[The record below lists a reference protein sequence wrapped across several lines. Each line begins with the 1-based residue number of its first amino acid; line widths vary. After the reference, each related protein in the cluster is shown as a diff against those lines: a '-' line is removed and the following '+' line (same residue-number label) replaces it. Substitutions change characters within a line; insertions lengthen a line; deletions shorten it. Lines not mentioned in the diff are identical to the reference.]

1 MEDGKDKD
9 PTMQDRDNSDSSAPS
24 QNPLAGT
31 LGISI
36 FVPDIEIELVELS
49 VLNDYETWAL
59 ASSASFSAAI
69 AILVAI
75 IQSGPSLPLSLC
87 GVLFVILFVAFFVA
101 ARKKRQ
107 HLKQK
112 RRRVEFFRSISDSS
126 LTDDL

>member
-1 MEDGKDKD
+1 MEDDKDKES
-9 PTMQDRDNSDSSAPS
+9 TIQDRDNSDSSAPS
-24 QNPLAGT
+24 PNPLAGT

-49 VLNDYETWAL
+49 VLNDYETWAF

-69 AILVAI
+69 GILVAI

-87 GVLFVILFVAFFVA
+87 GGLFIVLFIAFFVA

-126 LTDDL
+126 LMD